1 MSDKYAISAHCTNE
15 TKLGNFIDAKG
26 EVSVSNI
33 REFIRAASGTGN
45 KATLA
50 IRGGRLVNVVSEEI
64 YQADVAIYGE
74 RIIAVGDISDY
85 VGPDTKIVDAT
96 GKYLAPGMI
105 DGHLHVECSKMSL
118 TSFAKA
124 VVPLG
129 TTSIVTGL
137 DQIIVVGGP
146 AAAREFLDE
155 ARETPLKVFWG
166 APCKT
171 PYTMPRSTVGHYFSP
186 ADHQATHHWP
196 ECVGIWE
203 TVREFIQEE
212 DPDVLAA
219 LELAEKSRLPVLGCC
234 PMTRGARLNG
244 YQQSG
249 VRADHES
256 YSPEEMLEKLRAGM
270 HVVVR
275 ESSISHFLSD
285 NLRIVTEMGVKALRR
300 ISFCTDDVVASDI
313 LKRGHLDNMVR
324 MAIAMGISPMAA
336 IQMAT
341 INGADALRI
350 DDKVGS
356 ISPGRAADILLVND
370 LREFRIDAVI
380 AKGEEVARDGRMAIE
395 LVPPPRSPAL
405 LTSMKVTPLELDDL
419 KLRYEGP
426 GDTAAAMAI
435 AVTPEKIFVRTRRDV
450 TLPVRDGCVLAD
462 PAQDIQYVT
471 VVERYGK
478 TKNRPVAFTSGFGLR
493 EGAIASSTAPDDNN
507 IICIG
512 ANPEDMRVAINHL
525 IANHGG
531 QVVVRD
537 GKVVSF
543 LHLPIGGIVSD
554 IEPSE
559 MAALEEELDDAARAL
574 GCTLPWPFMYMFVLQ
589 ITAIPEYAITDLGVV
604 DCVQLK
610 VISPLHGNGGE
621 DERAAAAE

>member
-1 MSDKYAISAHCTNE
+1 MTD
-15 TKLGNFIDAKG
+15 
-26 EVSVSNI
+26 I
-33 REFIRAASGTGN
+33 REFIRAASGHGA
-45 KATLA
+45 KASLA
-50 IRGGRLVNVVSEEI
+50 VRGGRLVNVVSEEI
-64 YQADVAIYGE
+64 YKADIAILGD
-74 RIIAVGDISDY
+74 RIIAVGDITDHI
-85 VGPDTKIVDAT
+85 GPQTEIIDAS
-96 GKYLAPGMI
+96 GKYLCPGMI
-105 DGHLHVECSKMSL
+105 DGHLHVECSKLSI

-146 AAAREFLDE
+146 TAAREFLDE
-155 ARETPLKVFWG
+155 ARQTPLKVFWG

-171 PYTMPRSTVGHYFSP
+171 PYTMPRSTVGHYFGP
-186 ADHQATHHWP
+186 KDHLATHHWP

-212 DPDVLAA
+212 DADVLKAI
-219 LELAEKSRLPVLGCC
+219 EIAEASRLPLLGCC
-234 PMTRGARLNG
+234 PMTRGARLDA
-244 YQQSG
+244 YQQAR

-256 YSPEEMLEKLRAGM
+256 YTPEEMLEKLRAGM

-313 LKRGHLDNMVR
+313 LARGHLDNMVR

-356 ISPGRAADILLVND
+356 LSPGRAADILLVND
-370 LREFRIDAVI
+370 LRDFRIEAVI
-380 AKGEEVARDGRMAIE
+380 AKGALVARDGKMAVE
-395 LVPPPRSPAL
+395 LVAPPRSEAL
-405 LTSMKVTPLELDDL
+405 LHSIKVAPVKPEEICVPFAGT
-419 KLRYEGP
+419 
-426 GDTAAAMAI
+426 GDSADVLAI

-450 TLPVRDGCVLAD
+450 TLPVKDGGIRAD
-462 PAQDIQYVT
+462 IGQDVQYVT

-478 TKNRPVAFTSGFGLR
+478 THNRPVAFTSGFGLKA
-493 EGAIASSTAPDDNN
+493 GAMASSTAPDDNN

-512 ANPEDMRVAINHL
+512 TNADDMAVAINHL
-525 IANHGG
+525 IANQGG

-537 GKVVSF
+537 GKVLEF
-543 LHLPIGGIVSD
+543 LHLPVGGIVAD
-554 IEPSE
+554 IDPQA
-559 MAALEEELDDAARAL
+559 MAEKEQRLDDAVRSL
-574 GCTLPWPFMYMFVLQ
+574 GCDLPWPFMYMFVLQ
-589 ITAIPEYAITDLGVV
+589 ITAIPDYAITDLGVV
-604 DCVQLK
+604 DCVNLK
-610 VISPLHGNGGE
+610 VISPLAG
-621 DERAAAAE
+621 AAAAGNGIEAAA

>member
-1 MSDKYAISAHCTNE
+1 MTD
-15 TKLGNFIDAKG
+15 
-26 EVSVSNI
+26 I
-33 REFIRAASGTGN
+33 REFIRAASGHGA
-45 KATLA
+45 KASLA
-50 IRGGRLVNVVSEEI
+50 VRGGRLVNVVSEEI
-64 YQADVAIYGE
+64 YKADIAILGD
-74 RIIAVGDISDY
+74 RIIAVGDIADHI
-85 VGPDTKIVDAT
+85 GPQTEIIDAS
-96 GKYLAPGMI
+96 GKYLCPGMI
-105 DGHLHVECSKMSL
+105 DGHLHVECSKLSI

-155 ARETPLKVFWG
+155 ARQTPLKVFWG

-171 PYTMPRSTVGHYFSP
+171 PYTMPRSTVGHYFGP
-186 ADHQATHHWP
+186 QDHLATHHWP

-212 DPDVLAA
+212 DADVLKAI
-219 LELAEKSRLPVLGCC
+219 EIAEASRLPLLGCC
-234 PMTRGARLNG
+234 PMTRGARLDA
-244 YQQSG
+244 YQQAR

-256 YSPEEMLEKLRAGM
+256 YTPEEMLEKLRAGM

-313 LKRGHLDNMVR
+313 LARGHLDNMVR

-370 LREFRIDAVI
+370 LRDFKIEAVI
-380 AKGEEVARDGRMAIE
+380 AKGTLAARDGRMAVD
-395 LVPPPRSPAL
+395 LAPPPRSEAL
-405 LTSMKVTPLELDDL
+405 LHSIKLEPIKPEEIAVPVT
-419 KLRYEGP
+419 GA
-426 GDTAAAMAI
+426 GDSADVLAI

-450 TLPVRDGCVLAD
+450 TLPAKDGRVQAD
-462 PAQDIQYVT
+462 IGQNVQYIT
-471 VVERYGK
+471 VIERYGK
-478 TKNRPVAFTSGFGLR
+478 TRNRPVAFTSGFGLKA
-493 EGAIASSTAPDDNN
+493 GAMASSTAPDDNN

-512 ANPEDMRVAINHL
+512 TDAEDMAVAINHL
-525 IANHGG
+525 IANQGG

-537 GKVVSF
+537 GKVLEF
-543 LHLPIGGIVSD
+543 LHLPIGGIVAD
-554 IEPSE
+554 IEPQA
-559 MAALEEELDDAARAL
+559 MAEKELRLDDAVRSL
-574 GCTLPWPFMYMFVLQ
+574 GCDLPWPFMYMFVLQ
-589 ITAIPEYAITDLGVV
+589 ITAIPDYAITDLGVV
-604 DCVQLK
+604 DCVNLK
-610 VISPLHGNGGE
+610 VISPLADAASKKIE
-621 DERAAAAE
+621 AAA

>member
-1 MSDKYAISAHCTNE
+1 MTD
-15 TKLGNFIDAKG
+15 
-26 EVSVSNI
+26 I
-33 REFIRAASGTGN
+33 REFIRAASGHGA
-45 KATLA
+45 KASLA
-50 IRGGRLVNVVSEEI
+50 VRGGRLVNVVSEEI
-64 YQADVAIYGE
+64 YQADIAILGD
-74 RIIAVGDISDY
+74 RIIAVGDIADHI
-85 VGPDTKIVDAT
+85 GPDTEIIDAS
-96 GKYLAPGMI
+96 GKYLCPGMI
-105 DGHLHVECSKMSL
+105 DGHLHVECSKLSI

-137 DQIIVVGGP
+137 DQIIVVSGP

-155 ARETPLKVFWG
+155 ARQTPLKVFWG

-171 PYTMPRSTVGHYFSP
+171 PYTMPRSTVGHYFGP
-186 ADHQATHHWP
+186 QDHLATHHWP

-212 DPDVLAA
+212 DADVLKAI
-219 LELAEKSRLPVLGCC
+219 EIAEASRLPLLGCC
-234 PMTRGARLNG
+234 PMTRGARLDA
-244 YQQSG
+244 YQQAR

-256 YSPEEMLEKLRAGM
+256 YTPEEMLEKLRAGM

-313 LKRGHLDNMVR
+313 LARGHLDNMVR

-370 LREFRIDAVI
+370 LRDFKIEAVI
-380 AKGEEVARDGRMAIE
+380 AKGALAARDGKMAVD
-395 LVPPPRSPAL
+395 LAPPPRSEAL
-405 LTSMKVTPLELDDL
+405 LHSIKLEPV
-419 KLRYEGP
+419 KPEEIAVPYSGP
-426 GDTAAAMAI
+426 GDSTDVLAI

-450 TLPVRDGCVLAD
+450 TLPVKDGRIQAD
-462 PAQDIQYVT
+462 IGQNVQYIT

-478 TKNRPVAFTSGFGLR
+478 TRNRPVAFTSGFGLKA
-493 EGAIASSTAPDDNN
+493 GAMASSTAPDDNN

-512 ANPEDMRVAINHL
+512 TNAEDMAVAINHL
-525 IANHGG
+525 ISNQGG

-537 GKVVSF
+537 GKVLEF
-543 LHLPIGGIVSD
+543 LHLPVGGIVAD
-554 IEPSE
+554 IEPQA
-559 MAALEEELDDAARAL
+559 MAEKEKRLDDAVRSL
-574 GCTLPWPFMYMFVLQ
+574 GCDLPWPFMYMFVLQ
-589 ITAIPEYAITDLGVV
+589 ITAIPDYAITDLGVV
-604 DCVQLK
+604 DCVNLK
-610 VISPLHGNGGE
+610 VISPLIHAASNDIG
-621 DERAAAAE
+621 AAA

>member
-1 MSDKYAISAHCTNE
+1 MSD
-15 TKLGNFIDAKG
+15 
-26 EVSVSNI
+26 I
-33 REFIRAASGTGN
+33 REFIRAASGGN
-45 KATLA
+45 TKATVA

-64 YQADVAIYGE
+64 YLADVAVYND

-85 VGPDTKIVDAT
+85 IGPATDIIDAT
-96 GKYLAPGMI
+96 GKYLTPGMI
-105 DGHLHVECSKMSL
+105 DGHLHVECSKLSL

-146 AAAREFLDE
+146 DAAREFLDE
-155 ARETPLKVFWG
+155 VKGTPLKVFWG

-186 ADHQATHHWP
+186 KDHRDTHHWP

-212 DPDVLAA
+212 DDDVLEAIQIGQA
-219 LELAEKSRLPVLGCC
+219 SRLPVLGCC

-244 YQQSG
+244 YMQSG

-256 YSPEEMLEKLRAGM
+256 YTPEEMLEKLRSGM

-275 ESSISHFLSD
+275 ESSISHFLSN

-313 LKRGHLDNMVR
+313 LARGHLDNMVR

-341 INGADALRI
+341 INGAEALRI

-356 ISPGRAADILLVND
+356 ISPGRAADILIVND
-370 LREFRIDAVI
+370 LRDFHIEAV
-380 AKGEEVARDGRMAIE
+380 VANGILAARGGQMAVE
-395 LVPPPRSPAL
+395 LVAPQRSAAL
-405 LTSMKVTPLELDDL
+405 LQSVNAKPV
-419 KLRYEGP
+419 
-426 GDTAAAMAI
+426 TAADIVVPFDGKTSSADVLAI

-450 TLPVRDGCVLAD
+450 VLPVVGGNILAD
-462 PAQDIQYVT
+462 PVRNVQYVT

-478 TKNRPVAFTSGFGLR
+478 TQNRPVAFTSGFNLKS
-493 EGAIASSTAPDDNN
+493 GAIASSTAPDDNN

-512 ANPEDMRVAINHL
+512 VDPEDMAVAINHL
-525 IANHGG
+525 IANNGG
-531 QVVVRD
+531 QVVVD
-537 GKVVSF
+537 KGKVIEF

-554 IEPSE
+554 IEPHE
-559 MAALEEELDDAARAL
+559 MAAAEIRLDEAARSL
-574 GCTLPWPFMYMFVLQ
+574 GCDLPWPFMYMFVLQ
-589 ITAIPEYAITDLGVV
+589 ITAIPDYAITDLGVV
-604 DCVQLK
+604 DCVNLRI
-610 VISPLHGNGGE
+610 ISPLHPDTPGTA
-621 DERAAAAE
+621 DTLAAE

>member
-1 MSDKYAISAHCTNE
+1 MSD
-15 TKLGNFIDAKG
+15 
-26 EVSVSNI
+26 I
-33 REFIRAASGTGN
+33 REFIRAASGTGG

-85 VGPDTKIVDAT
+85 IGPETRIVDAT

-155 ARETPLKVFWG
+155 AKQTPLKVFWG

-212 DPDVLAA
+212 DADVLAA

-256 YSPEEMLEKLRAGM
+256 YTPEEMLEKLRAGM

-275 ESSISHFLSD
+275 ESSISHFLAD

-356 ISPGRAADILLVND
+356 ISPGRAADILLVDD
-370 LREFRIDAVI
+370 LRNFTIETVV
-380 AKGEEVARDGRMAIE
+380 AKGEVVARNGKMAIE
-395 LVPPPRSPAL
+395 LIPPQRSVAL
-405 LTSMKVTPLELDDL
+405 LNSVKVAPLQPGDL
-419 KLRYEGP
+419 KVAYHGAGE
-426 GDTAAAMAI
+426 TADAMAI

-450 TLPVRDGCVLAD
+450 TLAVKDGQVLAD
-462 PAQDIQYVT
+462 PARDVQYVT

-478 TKNRPVAFTSGFGLR
+478 TSNRPVAFASGFGLKQ
-493 EGAIASSTAPDDNN
+493 GAIASSTAPDDNN

-512 ANPEDMRVAINHL
+512 ADLEDMRIAINHL

-531 QVVVRD
+531 QVVVRN
-537 GKVVSF
+537 GKVEAF

-554 IEPSE
+554 IEPAE
-559 MAALEEELDDAARAL
+559 MAALEDQLDDAARAL
-574 GCTLPWPFMYMFVLQ
+574 GCPLPWPFMYMFVLQ

-604 DCVQLK
+604 DCVGLK
-610 VISPLHGNGGE
+610 VISPFSPAGG
-621 DERAAAAE
+621 DERAVAAE

>member
-1 MSDKYAISAHCTNE
+1 MSD
-15 TKLGNFIDAKG
+15 
-26 EVSVSNI
+26 I
-33 REFIRAASGTGN
+33 REFIRAASGGN
-45 KATLA
+45 TKATVA

-64 YQADVAIYGE
+64 YLADVAVYND

-85 VGPDTKIVDAT
+85 IGPATDIIDAT
-96 GKYLAPGMI
+96 GKYLTPGMI
-105 DGHLHVECSKMSL
+105 DGHLHVECSKLSL

-146 AAAREFLDE
+146 DAAREFLDE
-155 ARETPLKVFWG
+155 VKGTPLKVFWG

-186 ADHQATHHWP
+186 KDHRDTHHWP

-212 DPDVLAA
+212 DDDVLEAIQIGQA
-219 LELAEKSRLPVLGCC
+219 SRLPVLGCC

-244 YQQSG
+244 YMQSG

-256 YSPEEMLEKLRAGM
+256 YTPEEMLEKLRSGM

-275 ESSISHFLSD
+275 ESSISHFLSN

-313 LKRGHLDNMVR
+313 LARGHLDNMVR
-324 MAIAMGISPMAA
+324 MAIAMGISPMTA

-341 INGADALRI
+341 INGAEALRI

-356 ISPGRAADILLVND
+356 ISPGRAADILIVND
-370 LREFRIDAVI
+370 LRDFHIEAV
-380 AKGEEVARDGRMAIE
+380 VANGILAARGGQMAVE
-395 LVPPPRSPAL
+395 LVAPQRSAAL
-405 LTSMKVTPLELDDL
+405 LQSVNAKPV
-419 KLRYEGP
+419 
-426 GDTAAAMAI
+426 TAADIVVPFDGKTSSADVLAI

-450 TLPVRDGCVLAD
+450 VLPVVGGKVLAD
-462 PAQDIQYVT
+462 PVRNVQYVT

-478 TKNRPVAFTSGFGLR
+478 TQNRPVAFTSGFNLKS
-493 EGAIASSTAPDDNN
+493 GAIASSTAPDDNN

-512 ANPEDMRVAINHL
+512 VDPEDMAVAINHL
-525 IANHGG
+525 IANNGG
-531 QVVVRD
+531 QVVVD
-537 GKVVSF
+537 KGKVIEF

-554 IEPSE
+554 IEPHE
-559 MAALEEELDDAARAL
+559 MAAAEIRLDEAARSL
-574 GCTLPWPFMYMFVLQ
+574 GCDLPWPFMYMFVLQ
-589 ITAIPEYAITDLGVV
+589 ITAIPDYAITDLGVV
-604 DCVQLK
+604 DCVNLRI
-610 VISPLHGNGGE
+610 ISPLHP
-621 DERAAAAE
+621 DTPVTADTLAAE

>member
-1 MSDKYAISAHCTNE
+1 MTD
-15 TKLGNFIDAKG
+15 
-26 EVSVSNI
+26 I
-33 REFIRAASGTGN
+33 REFIRAASGHGA
-45 KATLA
+45 KASLA
-50 IRGGRLVNVVSEEI
+50 VRGGRLVNVVSEEI
-64 YQADVAIYGE
+64 YKADIAILGD
-74 RIIAVGDISDY
+74 RIIAVGDIADHI
-85 VGPDTKIVDAT
+85 GPQTEIIDASR
-96 GKYLAPGMI
+96 KYLCPGMI
-105 DGHLHVECSKMSL
+105 DGHLHVECSKLSI

-155 ARETPLKVFWG
+155 ARQTPLKVFWG

-171 PYTMPRSTVGHYFSP
+171 PYTMPRSTVGHYFGP
-186 ADHQATHHWP
+186 QDHLATHHWP

-212 DPDVLAA
+212 DADVLKAI
-219 LELAEKSRLPVLGCC
+219 EIAEASRLPLLGCC
-234 PMTRGARLNG
+234 PMTRGARLDA
-244 YQQSG
+244 YQQAR

-256 YSPEEMLEKLRAGM
+256 YTPEEMLEKLRAGM

-313 LKRGHLDNMVR
+313 LARGHLDNMVR

-370 LREFRIDAVI
+370 LRDFKIEAVI
-380 AKGEEVARDGRMAIE
+380 AKGTLAARDGRMAVD
-395 LVPPPRSPAL
+395 LAPPPRSEAL
-405 LTSMKVTPLELDDL
+405 LHSIKLEPIKPEEIAVPVT
-419 KLRYEGP
+419 GA
-426 GDTAAAMAI
+426 GDSADVLAI

-450 TLPVRDGCVLAD
+450 TLPVKDGRVQAD
-462 PAQDIQYVT
+462 IGQNVQYIT
-471 VVERYGK
+471 VIERYGK
-478 TKNRPVAFTSGFGLR
+478 TRNRPVAFTSGFGLKA
-493 EGAIASSTAPDDNN
+493 GAMASSTAPDDNN

-512 ANPEDMRVAINHL
+512 TDAEDMAVAINHL
-525 IANHGG
+525 IANQGG

-537 GKVVSF
+537 GKVLEF
-543 LHLPIGGIVSD
+543 LHLPIGGIVAD
-554 IEPSE
+554 IEPQA
-559 MAALEEELDDAARAL
+559 MAEKELRLDDAVRSL
-574 GCTLPWPFMYMFVLQ
+574 GCDLPWPFMYMFVLQ
-589 ITAIPEYAITDLGVV
+589 ITAIPDYAITDLGMV
-604 DCVQLK
+604 DCVNLK
-610 VISPLHGNGGE
+610 VISPLADAASNDIG
-621 DERAAAAE
+621 AAA

>member
-1 MSDKYAISAHCTNE
+1 MSD
-15 TKLGNFIDAKG
+15 
-26 EVSVSNI
+26 I
-33 REFIRAASGTGN
+33 RDFIRAASGTVG

-74 RIIAVGDISDY
+74 RIVAVGDVSDY
-85 VGPDTKIVDAT
+85 IGPQTKVIDAK
-96 GKYLAPGMI
+96 GRYLTPGMI

-146 AAAREFLDE
+146 DAAREFLDE
-155 ARETPLKVFWG
+155 AKLTPLKVFWG

-212 DPDVLAA
+212 DSDVLAA
-219 LELAEKSRLPVLGCC
+219 LELAEKSRLPILGCC

-275 ESSISHFLSD
+275 ESSISHFLED
-285 NLRIVTEMGVKALRR
+285 NLRIVTEMGAKALRR

-356 ISPGRAADILLVND
+356 ISPGRSADILLVSD
-370 LREFRIDAVI
+370 LREFKIEAVV
-380 AKGEEVARDGRMAIE
+380 AKGEEVARDGRMVID
-395 LVPPPRSPAL
+395 LVPPPRSAAL
-405 LTSMKVTPLELDDL
+405 LTSMKVAPLDVEDL
-419 KLRYEGP
+419 RVRYDGA
-426 GDTAAAMAI
+426 GNAKAMAI

-450 TLPVRDGCVLAD
+450 TLAVKDGCVIAD
-462 PAQDIQYVT
+462 TAKDIQYVT

-478 TKNRPVAFTSGFGLR
+478 TRNRPVAFTSGFGLR

-512 ANPEDMRVAINHL
+512 ANPEDMMVAINHL

-531 QVVVRD
+531 QVVVKN
-537 GKVVSF
+537 GEVVSF

-559 MAALEEELDDAARAL
+559 MARLEEELDDAARGL
-574 GCTLPWPFMYMFVLQ
+574 GCSLPWPFMYMFVLQ

-604 DCVQLK
+604 DCVNLK
-610 VISPLHGNGGE
+610 VISPLAGNSGE
-621 DERAAAAE
+621 TERVAAAE

>member
-1 MSDKYAISAHCTNE
+1 MTD
-15 TKLGNFIDAKG
+15 
-26 EVSVSNI
+26 I
-33 REFIRAASGTGN
+33 REFIRAASGHGA
-45 KATLA
+45 KASLA
-50 IRGGRLVNVVSEEI
+50 VRGGRLVNVVSEEI
-64 YQADVAIYGE
+64 YKADIAILGD
-74 RIIAVGDISDY
+74 RIIAVGDIADHI
-85 VGPDTKIVDAT
+85 GPETEIVDAS
-96 GKYLAPGMI
+96 GKYLCPGMI
-105 DGHLHVECSKMSL
+105 DGHLHVECSKLSI

-155 ARETPLKVFWG
+155 ARQTPLKVFWG

-171 PYTMPRSTVGHYFSP
+171 PYTMPRSTVGHYFGP
-186 ADHQATHHWP
+186 QDHLATHHWP

-212 DPDVLAA
+212 DADVLKAI
-219 LELAEKSRLPVLGCC
+219 EIAEASRLPLLGCC
-234 PMTRGARLNG
+234 PMTRGARLDA
-244 YQQSG
+244 YQQAR

-256 YSPEEMLEKLRAGM
+256 YTPEEMLEKLRAGM

-313 LKRGHLDNMVR
+313 LARGHLDNMVR

-370 LREFRIDAVI
+370 LRDFKIEAVI
-380 AKGEEVARDGRMAIE
+380 AKGALAARDGRMAVE
-395 LVPPPRSPAL
+395 LAPPPRSEAL
-405 LTSMKVTPLELDDL
+405 LHSIKLEPVKPEEIVVPVT
-419 KLRYEGP
+419 GA
-426 GDTAAAMAI
+426 GDSADVLAI

-450 TLPVRDGCVLAD
+450 TLPVKDGRVQAD
-462 PAQDIQYVT
+462 IGQDVQYIT

-478 TKNRPVAFTSGFGLR
+478 TRNRPVAFTSGFGLKA
-493 EGAIASSTAPDDNN
+493 GAMASSTAPDDNN

-512 ANPEDMRVAINHL
+512 TNPEDMAVAINHL
-525 IANHGG
+525 IANQGG

-537 GKVVSF
+537 GKVLEF
-543 LHLPIGGIVSD
+543 LHLPIGGIVAD
-554 IEPSE
+554 IEPQA
-559 MAALEEELDDAARAL
+559 MAEKELRLDDAVRSL
-574 GCTLPWPFMYMFVLQ
+574 GCDLPWPFMYMFVLQ
-589 ITAIPEYAITDLGVV
+589 ITAIPDYAITDLGVV
-604 DCVQLK
+604 DCVNLK
-610 VISPLHGNGGE
+610 VISPMIQAAGNDIG
-621 DERAAAAE
+621 AAA

>member
-1 MSDKYAISAHCTNE
+1 MSD
-15 TKLGNFIDAKG
+15 
-26 EVSVSNI
+26 I
-33 REFIRAASGTGN
+33 REFIRVASGKGS
-45 KATLA
+45 KATA
-50 IRGGRLVNVVSEEI
+50 VVRGGRLVNVVSEEI
-64 YQADVAIYGE
+64 YNADVAIYGD
-74 RIIAVGDISDY
+74 RIIAVGDVSEY
-85 VGPDTKIVDAT
+85 VGLETEIIDAS
-96 GKYLAPGMI
+96 GKYLTPGMI
-105 DGHLHVECSKMSL
+105 DGHLHVECSKLSL

-129 TTSIVTGL
+129 TTSIVSGL

-146 AAAREFLDE
+146 EAAREFLDE
-155 ARETPLKVFWG
+155 VKQTPLKVFWG

-186 ADHQATHHWP
+186 KDHRDTHHWP

-212 DPDVLAA
+212 DEDVLAA
-219 LELAEKSRLPVLGCC
+219 IEIGQASRLPVLGCC

-244 YQQSG
+244 YMQSG

-256 YSPEEMLEKLRAGM
+256 YTPEEMLEKLRAGM

-313 LKRGHLDNMVR
+313 LARGHLDNMVR

-341 INGADALRI
+341 INGAEALRI
-350 DDKVGS
+350 DHKVGS
-356 ISPGRAADILLVND
+356 ISPGRTADILIVND
-370 LREFRIDAVI
+370 LRDFRIDAVV
-380 AKGEEVARDGRMAIE
+380 ANGVLAARDGRMAVE
-395 LVPPPRSPAL
+395 LIPPPRSAGL
-405 LTSMKVTPLELDDL
+405 LQSVKARPVTA
-419 KLRYEGP
+419 
-426 GDTAAAMAI
+426 GDIVVPVSGKASSAEVLAI

-450 TLPVRDGCVLAD
+450 TLPVVDGNVLAD
-462 PAQDIQYVT
+462 PGQNVQYVT

-478 TKNRPVAFTSGFGLR
+478 TENRPVAFVSGFSLKS
-493 EGAIASSTAPDDNN
+493 GAIASSTAPDDNN

-512 ANPEDMRVAINHL
+512 ANPEDMAIAINHL
-525 IANHGG
+525 IANNGG
-531 QVVVRD
+531 QVVVD
-537 GKVVSF
+537 NGKVVEF

-554 IEPSE
+554 IAPEE
-559 MAALEEELDDAARAL
+559 MAALEMRLDEAARGL
-574 GCTLPWPFMYMFVLQ
+574 GCDLPWPFMYMFVLQ
-589 ITAIPEYAITDLGVV
+589 ITAIPDYAITDLGVV
-604 DCVQLK
+604 DCVNLRI
-610 VISPLHGNGGE
+610 ISPLDPEGL
-621 DERAAAAE
+621 RQ

>member
-1 MSDKYAISAHCTNE
+1 MSD
-15 TKLGNFIDAKG
+15 
-26 EVSVSNI
+26 I
-33 REFIRAASGTGN
+33 REFIRAASGTGG

-85 VGPDTKIVDAT
+85 IGPETKIVNAT

-155 ARETPLKVFWG
+155 AKQTPLKVFWG

-212 DPDVLAA
+212 DADVLAA

-256 YSPEEMLEKLRAGM
+256 YTPEEMLEKLRAGM

-275 ESSISHFLSD
+275 ESSISHFLAD

-370 LREFRIDAVI
+370 LRNFNIETVV
-380 AKGEEVARDGRMAIE
+380 AKGEVVARDGKMAIE
-395 LVPPPRSPAL
+395 LTPPERSVAL
-405 LTSMKVTPLELDDL
+405 LNSVKVKPLQPGDL
-419 KLRYEGP
+419 KVAYHGAGE
-426 GDTAAAMAI
+426 TADAMAI

-450 TLPVRDGCVLAD
+450 TLKVKDGEVFAD
-462 PAQDIQYVT
+462 PAADVQYVT

-478 TKNRPVAFTSGFGLR
+478 TSNRPVAFTSGFGLKQ
-493 EGAIASSTAPDDNN
+493 GAIASSTAPDDNN

-512 ANPEDMRVAINHL
+512 ADLEDMRIAINHL
-525 IANHGG
+525 IANNGG
-531 QVVVRD
+531 QVVVRN
-537 GKVVSF
+537 GNVEAF

-554 IEPSE
+554 IEPAE
-559 MAALEEELDDAARAL
+559 MAALEDELDDAARAL
-574 GCTLPWPFMYMFVLQ
+574 GCSLPWPFMYMFVLQ

-604 DCVQLK
+604 DCVGLK
-610 VISPLHGNGGE
+610 VISPFSPAGG
-621 DERAAAAE
+621 DERAVAAE

>member
-1 MSDKYAISAHCTNE
+1 MSEKYAISAHCTNE

-26 EVSVSNI
+26 VVSVSNI

-85 VGPDTKIVDAT
+85 VGPDTKIIDAT

-395 LVPPPRSPAL
+395 LAPPPRSAAL
-405 LTSMKVTPLELDDL
+405 LTSMKVAPLELNDL

-426 GDTAAAMAI
+426 GDSAAAMAI

-450 TLPVRDGCVLAD
+450 TLPVKDGCVLAD

-512 ANPEDMRVAINHL
+512 ANPQDMLVAINHL
-525 IANHGG
+525 ISNHGG
-531 QVVVRD
+531 QVVVKD
-537 GKVVSF
+537 GEVVSF

-559 MAALEEELDDAARAL
+559 MAALEDELDDAARAL

-621 DERAAAAE
+621 DERAAAE

>member
-1 MSDKYAISAHCTNE
+1 MSD
-15 TKLGNFIDAKG
+15 
-26 EVSVSNI
+26 I
-33 REFIRAASGTGN
+33 RDFIRAASGTGG

-74 RIIAVGDISDY
+74 RIIAVGDIADY
-85 VGPDTKIVDAT
+85 IGPETRIVDAT

-155 ARETPLKVFWG
+155 ANQTPLKVFWG

-212 DPDVLAA
+212 DADVLAA

-256 YSPEEMLEKLRAGM
+256 YTPEEMLEKLRAGM

-285 NLRIVTEMGVKALRR
+285 NLRIVTEMGAKALRR

-324 MAIAMGISPMAA
+324 MAIAMGVSPMAA

-356 ISPGRAADILLVND
+356 ISPGRAADILLVDD
-370 LREFRIDAVI
+370 LRNFNIETVV
-380 AKGEEVARDGRMAIE
+380 AKGEVVARNGRMAIE
-395 LVPPPRSPAL
+395 LTPPERSAAL
-405 LTSMKVTPLELDDL
+405 LNSVKVAPLQPGDL
-419 KLRYEGP
+419 KVAYDGA
-426 GDTAAAMAI
+426 GDTADAMAI

-450 TLPVRDGCVLAD
+450 TLAVKDGQVLAEPQMD
-462 PAQDIQYVT
+462 VQYVT

-478 TKNRPVAFTSGFGLR
+478 TSNRPVAFTSGFGLK

-512 ANPEDMRVAINHL
+512 ADLEDMRIAINHL
-525 IANHGG
+525 IANNGG
-531 QVVVRD
+531 QVVVRH
-537 GKVVSF
+537 GKVEAF

-554 IEPSE
+554 IEPAE
-559 MAALEEELDDAARAL
+559 MAALEDQLDDAARAL
-574 GCTLPWPFMYMFVLQ
+574 GCSLPWPFMYMFVLQ

-604 DCVQLK
+604 DCVGLK
-610 VISPLHGNGGE
+610 VISPFTPAGGN
-621 DERAAAAE
+621 ERAEAAE